1 MTKPDPPSGY
11 VPAPTCR
18 LLLRS
23 IAHADVIYLA
33 FPRFSRALII
43 DLRDNEVE
51 RPVMLVTDIH
61 HMHERQ
67 MTAVQSLRPG
77 FPTMHA
83 FASVAWGG
91 STRAF
96 AEQGILPALLDRL
109 PAAYARDAMAVF
121 DELREAERAKTT
133 TRRPLRG

>member
-1 MTKPDPPSGY
+1 MTKSDPPSDY

-23 IAHADVIYLA
+23 IAHADVIYMA
-33 FPRFSRALII
+33 FPRFNRALII
-43 DLRDNEVE
+43 DLRANEVE
-51 RPVMLVTDIH
+51 YPVMLVTEIH
-61 HMHERQ
+61 YRHERQ
-67 MTAVQSLRPG
+67 ITAVRTLRPG
-77 FPTMHA
+77 FPAMRA

-109 PAAYARDAMAVF
+109 PAAYAQDAMVVF
-121 DELREAERAKTT
+121 DELQEAERAKAT
-133 TRRPLRG
+133 TRQSLPR

>member
-1 MTKPDPPSGY
+1 MTKPDPPSGF

-43 DLRDNEVE
+43 DLRDNEIE
-51 RPVMLVTDIH
+51 HPVMLVTDIH
-61 HMHERQ
+61 YLHERQ
-67 MTAVQSLRPG
+67 MVAVQALRPG
-77 FPTMHA
+77 FPAMHA

-109 PAAYARDAMAVF
+109 PAAYTQDAMAVF
-121 DELREAERAKTT
+121 DELRDAERANMTS
-133 TRRPLRG
+133 RQSLPR

>member
-23 IAHADVIYLA
+23 IAHADVIYMA
-33 FPRFSRALII
+33 FPRFNRALII
-43 DLRDNEVE
+43 DLRGNELE
-51 RPVMLVTDIH
+51 QPVMLVTDIH
-61 HMHERQ
+61 YMHERQ
-67 MTAVQSLRPG
+67 IGAVLSLRPSL
-77 FPTMHA
+77 PAMHA

-109 PAAYARDAMAVF
+109 PAVYAHDAMVVF
-121 DELREAERAKTT
+121 DELRDAERAKVT
-133 TRRPLRG
+133 TRQSLPR

>member
-1 MTKPDPPSGY
+1 MTKPEPPSGY

-23 IAHADVIYLA
+23 ISHADVIYLA
-33 FPRFSRALII
+33 FPRFQRALII
-43 DLRDNEVE
+43 DLRENDSDP
-51 RPVMLVTDIH
+51 PVMIATDLH
-61 HMHERQ
+61 YTQERQ
-67 MTAVQSLRPG
+67 VTAVQSARPT

-96 AEQGILPALLDRL
+96 AEQGILPALLGRL
-109 PAAYARDAMAVF
+109 PAAYTPDAMAVF
-121 DELREAERAKTT
+121 DELRDAERAKTT
-133 TRRPLRG
+133 TRPQLPR

>member
-18 LLLRS
+18 LLLRA
-23 IAHADVIYLA
+23 IAHADVVYLA
-33 FPRFSRALII
+33 FPRFGRALII
-43 DLRDNEVE
+43 DLRDNEAE
-51 RPVMLVTDIH
+51 HPVMLVTDIH
-61 HMHERQ
+61 YLHERQ
-67 MTAVQSLRPG
+67 MVAVRALRPG
-77 FPTMHA
+77 FPAMHA

-109 PAAYARDAMAVF
+109 PAAYTRDAMAVF
-121 DELREAERAKTT
+121 DELRAAEREKPTP
-133 TRRPLRG
+133 RQSLPR